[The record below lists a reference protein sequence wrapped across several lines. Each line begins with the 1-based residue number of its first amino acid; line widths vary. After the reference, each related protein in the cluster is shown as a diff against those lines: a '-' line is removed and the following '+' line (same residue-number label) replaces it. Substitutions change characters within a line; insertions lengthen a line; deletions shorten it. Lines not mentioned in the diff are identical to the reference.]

1 MYVSLCLFV
10 SLSVYLCVC
19 KNDCVK
25 NDCPPF
31 FTSDYYYLEMFNF

>member
-1 MYVSLCLFV
+1 MSLSV
-10 SLSVYLCVC
+10 SLSLFLSVCVC

-31 FTSDYYYLEMFNF
+31 FTSDYYYLETFNF